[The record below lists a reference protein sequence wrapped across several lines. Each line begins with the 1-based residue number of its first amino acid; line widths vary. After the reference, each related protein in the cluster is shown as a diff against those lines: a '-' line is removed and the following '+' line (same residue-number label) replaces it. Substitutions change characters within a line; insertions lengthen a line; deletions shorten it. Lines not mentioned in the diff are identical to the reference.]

1 LEKTTYYV
9 SVQADTIQEQA
20 AEEHFEFEI
29 EATPEEIDKLQELF
43 AEKEDAEDG
52 TFWRAHV
59 PFLEYHN
66 DEANDQYDKNLKDIY
81 QMIHQLG
88 CDSTKKHIESM
99 GILQ

>member
-29 EATPEEIDKLQELF
+29 EATPQEIDKLQELF

-52 TFWRAHV
+52 TFIQAPV
-59 PFLEYHN
+59 IFGAY
-66 DEANDQYDKNLKDIY
+66 DDQANHPYDQSLKQIY

-88 CDSTKKHIESM
+88 SDSTKKHIESM